1 MTAPKV
7 PLFKEM
13 LQALAA
19 KVDILEDLIEK
30 EITVLFIGRAD
41 GTGLADDPVKP
52 KLDVITGL
60 LVLCY
65 DKTRRSK
72 WHNDQFS
79 FNG

>member
-52 KLDVITGL
+52 
-60 LVLCY
+60 
-65 DKTRRSK
+65 
-72 WHNDQFS
+72 
-79 FNG
+79 